1 MGAAMSDLLQAL
13 DSVILERR
21 QSGDPGSSYVAGL
34 CYKGLDAILK
44 KIAEE
49 SGETIMAAKDAQH
62 GGDPVAVVKETA
74 DLWFHCLVMLSSL
87 GLGSEQVMAELERR
101 FGLSGIAEKSAR
113 GDRNPSTQGV

>member
-1 MGAAMSDLLQAL
+1 MTDLLRSL
-13 DSVILERR
+13 DNVIAERR

-34 CYKGLDAILK
+34 CHKGLDAILK

-49 SGETIMAAKDAQH
+49 SGETIMAAKDLQH
-62 GGDPVAVVKETA
+62 GGEPSAVVKETA

-101 FGLSGIAEKSAR
+101 FGLSGVAEKAAR
-113 GDRNPSTQGV
+113 DGSNQHTRDA